1 MKLKYLYVALEDE
14 DYRYENLHLTSDFD
28 FQIHFLFNY
37 FTREIAKVK
46 FETKNFQFITIRGR
60 KKPSQELVLKE
71 HFKSLE
77 IEIHFDEKKYKA
89 LYPFVNEYPLNGL
102 SLKPILKV
110 EEFNNFLFEMI
121 MEALVK
127 SKKLNAL
134 IPYEFLLN
142 TTLDFKANGFKNEW
156 LYKSKTFKEFSIKTS
171 LFCKLTCNYFS
182 LELVIEKDKKEIFR
196 KEILKTL
203 PSAIIYKWEFK
214 EILIDNGL
222 LKIIRDDYEK
232 TILYELPLSTIQLI
246 STI

>member
-1 MKLKYLYVALEDE
+1 MKLKYLYIALEDE
-14 DYRYENLHLTSDFD
+14 DYRYENLHLTSDFN
-28 FQIHFLFNY
+28 FQTFFLFNY
-37 FTREIAKVK
+37 FSREIAKVK

-77 IEIHFDEKKYKA
+77 IEIPFDENKYKE
-89 LYPFVNEYPLNGL
+89 LYPFINEYPLNGL
-102 SLKPILKV
+102 LKPILKE
-110 EEFNNFLFEMI
+110 EEFNNFLFEMVV
-121 MEALVK
+121 EALVK
-127 SKKLNAL
+127 GKKMNAL

-142 TTLDFKANGFKNEW
+142 TTLDFKASGFKNEW

-171 LFCKLTCNYFS
+171 LFCKLTCYYFS

-203 PSAIIYKWEFK
+203 PSSIIYKGEFK
-214 EILIDNGL
+214 EILIENGS

-232 TILYELPLSTIQLI
+232 TTLYELPLSTIQLI

>member
-1 MKLKYLYVALEDE
+1 MKLKYLYITLEDE
-14 DYRYENLHLTSDFD
+14 DYRYEDLHLTSDFN
-28 FQIHFLFNY
+28 FQTFFLFNY
-37 FTREIAKVK
+37 FSREIAKVK

-60 KKPSQELVLKE
+60 KEPSQELVLKE

-77 IEIHFDEKKYKA
+77 IEISFDENKYKA
-89 LYPFVNEYPLNGL
+89 LYPFINEYPLNSL
-102 SLKPILKV
+102 LKPILKE
-110 EEFNNFLFEMI
+110 EEFNNFLFEMA
-121 MEALVK
+121 MKALVK
-127 SKKLNAL
+127 AKKLNAV

-156 LYKSKTFKEFSIKTS
+156 LYKSKIFKEFSIKTS

-203 PSAIIYKWEFK
+203 PSAIMYKWEFK
-214 EILIDNGL
+214 EILIENGS

-232 TILYELPLSTIQLI
+232 TTLYELPLSTIQLK